1 MVRRVYILTAEI
13 AIKIILLPFFSKL
26 FFYDCGEQKNSTN
39 GQDGLFRVCFL
50 EVETFF
56 PVLVAKLISKFRIS
70 PGFLNQHSKKPFLP
84 FFPKSPFFF
93 KNYKYNQQV
102 MIIG

>member
-13 AIKIILLPFFSKL
+13 AIKIFTTSVFFKS
-26 FFYDCGEQKNSTN
+26 FFYDCGEQKKSTN

-84 FFPKSPFFF
+84 FFSEVAIFFQ
-93 KNYKYNQQV
+93 KLQ
-102 MIIG
+102 I

>member
-13 AIKIILLPFFSKL
+13 AIKIFTTSVFSKL
-26 FFYDCGEQKNSTN
+26 FSYDCGDQKKSTN

-84 FFPKSPFFF
+84 FFSEVAIFFQ
-93 KNYKYNQQV
+93 KLQ
-102 MIIG
+102 I

>member
-13 AIKIILLPFFSKL
+13 AIKIFTTSVFFKVVFL
-26 FFYDCGEQKNSTN
+26 DCGDQKKSTN

-84 FFPKSPFFF
+84 FFSEVAILFQKL
-93 KNYKYNQQV
+93 Q
-102 MIIG
+102 I

>member
-13 AIKIILLPFFSKL
+13 AIKIFTTSGFFKVGFL
-26 FFYDCGEQKNSTN
+26 RLWGTKKFHKWAGWIIK
-39 GQDGLFRVCFL
+39 VCFL

-84 FFPKSPFFF
+84 FFSEVANFFQ
-93 KNYKYNQQV
+93 KLQ
-102 MIIG
+102 I

>member
-13 AIKIILLPFFSKL
+13 AIKIFILPFFLKL
-26 FFYDCGEQKNSTN
+26 FSYDCGDQKKSTN

-56 PVLVAKLISKFRIS
+56 PVLVAKLISKFR
-70 PGFLNQHSKKPFLP
+70 FARV
-84 FFPKSPFFF
+84 PKSTFQKAVFAVFFRSRHF
-93 KNYKYNQQV
+93 FSKITNITNKL
-102 MIIG
+102 

>member
-1 MVRRVYILTAEI
+1 MHINALISLMSKKSTSGCSE
-13 AIKIILLPFFSKL
+13 KL
-26 FFYDCGEQKNSTN
+26 FFRLQPEVELKKSTN

-84 FFPKSPFFF
+84 FFSEVAIFFQ
-93 KNYKYNQQV
+93 KLQ
-102 MIIG
+102 I

>member
-13 AIKIILLPFFSKL
+13 AIKIFTTSVF
-26 FFYDCGEQKNSTN
+26 FFYHCGEQKKSTN

-56 PVLVAKLISKFRIS
+56 PVLVAKLISKFRIL
-70 PGFLNQHSKKPFLP
+70 PGFLNQHSKKPFLQ
-84 FFPKSPFFF
+84 FFSEVAIFFQ
-93 KNYKYNQQV
+93 KLQ
-102 MIIG
+102 I

>member
-13 AIKIILLPFFSKL
+13 AIKYLLLPFFSKL
-26 FFYDCGEQKNSTN
+26 FSYDCGDQKKSTN

-70 PGFLNQHSKKPFLP
+70 PGFLNQHSKKPFFP
-84 FFPKSPFFF
+84 FFSEVAIFFQ
-93 KNYKYNQQV
+93 KLQ
-102 MIIG
+102 I

>member
-13 AIKIILLPFFSKL
+13 AIKIFTTSVFSK
-26 FFYDCGEQKNSTN
+26 FIFYDCEAQRNSTN
-39 GQDGLFRVCFL
+39 GQDVLFRVCFL

-84 FFPKSPFFF
+84 FFFEVAIFFQ
-93 KNYKYNQQV
+93 KLQ
-102 MIIG
+102 I

>member
-13 AIKIILLPFFSKL
+13 AIKIFTTSVFFKVVFLRLWGSK
-26 FFYDCGEQKNSTN
+26 KSTN

-84 FFPKSPFFF
+84 FFSEVAIFFQ
-93 KNYKYNQQV
+93 KLQ
-102 MIIG
+102 I

>member
-13 AIKIILLPFFSKL
+13 AIKIFTTSG
-26 FFYDCGEQKNSTN
+26 FFYDWWEQKNSTN

-84 FFPKSPFFF
+84 FFSEVANFFQ
-93 KNYKYNQQV
+93 KLQ
-102 MIIG
+102 I